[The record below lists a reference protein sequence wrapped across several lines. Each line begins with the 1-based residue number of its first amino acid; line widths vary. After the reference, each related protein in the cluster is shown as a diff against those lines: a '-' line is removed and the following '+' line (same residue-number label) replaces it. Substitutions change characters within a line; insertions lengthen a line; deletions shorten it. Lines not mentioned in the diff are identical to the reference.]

1 MSLNLDPIILHA
13 DSHPPNDPTQKIL
26 GTTQPP
32 LNLSD
37 TTIHS
42 TSYRTNVKL
51 LPKRMKSP
59 HWECYWGIV
68 IKSIPNIILS
78 MRTTSLPTIT
88 TFASLFS
95 PFAPTVIRSK
105 IAQTINALIYWIGTI
120 HVQLQDLYTLSTDSN
135 PSSYSYLTLVHTIHT
150 LDAQRN
156 HLSVDV
162 NELYQPCLALKSHKF
177 NARDE
182 PQMITALDERFEL
195 IFLNDS
201 KLQDRDQNDP
211 AIPTR
216 QNNSR

>member
-1 MSLNLDPIILHA
+1 MSLNLDPTILHA

-105 IAQTINALIYWIGTI
+105 IAQTINALIYWIGTFY
-120 HVQLQDLYTLSTDSN
+120 VQLYDLCTLSTHNTLSN
-135 PSSYSYLTLVHTIHT
+135 HGYLTLICTIHT
-150 LDAQRN
+150 LEVQHN
-156 HLSVDV
+156 
-162 NELYQPCLALKSHKF
+162 
-177 NARDE
+177 
-182 PQMITALDERFEL
+182 
-195 IFLNDS
+195 
-201 KLQDRDQNDP
+201 
-211 AIPTR
+211 
-216 QNNSR
+216 